1 MRKQIL
7 LGALTAFGLT
17 LSLQVSAQQGDF
29 RCGVPGRLQE
39 MYAQD
44 PSLQADLQQLFSNN
58 KKVVKEGLKSTTV
71 YTIPIVFHIVHEYG
85 SENISDLQVQ
95 DQMDILNEDYRKLN
109 ADISAVVAPFDTL
122 AEDARI
128 EFALA
133 TIDPF
138 GNGTT
143 GIEHIYSH
151 QTNKGDD
158 YSKLN
163 QWRRSNYLNVW
174 VTKSIGASGVAG
186 YAYYPAAT
194 VGFFYFA
201 DGIIILHDYIGS
213 IGTGQPLRSR
223 ALTHEIGHYLGLPHT
238 WGNDNDPGVTSSCS
252 QDDGIEDTP
261 NCIGQ
266 TTCNL
271 SANTC
276 NDTAIP
282 NGYWPVD
289 VIDNVQ
295 NYMEYSY
302 CSNMFTKGQVFVMRN
317 SLESETAFRNNLWT
331 DSNLVLTGVI
341 PNPNVLPR
349 LVADFTVDERT
360 ICAGDNVDFINATW
374 NGTATSYEWSFP
386 GGTPSTSTAANP
398 TVTYNNDGWYSATL
412 IASNANGSDT
422 MVFQNVV
429 YVSPTWQENFGPGVE
444 NFNQNPIYWL
454 TLNPENN
461 HASFN
466 RVSTGGV
473 DNSACYKLNNY
484 KDISTAQ
491 AFTDDAFYY
500 DRLGNSKD
508 YLISPSYNLST
519 STGVSIS
526 FDYAYGTKATS
537 LTDITEEIL
546 VYSSRDCGKTWT
558 LKKTIDNE
566 DVVTAGYVGNNDFVP
581 ENNSQWKTA
590 TFNYSATGLDTKT
603 RFRIE
608 FVASDYSSNLYID
621 NWNVSGTLSIE
632 DNGVVNN
639 VSISPNPVA
648 SGSDISVELTDVVA
662 GMELQVVDINGS
674 LISTTKVSE
683 ANGTQ
688 VVKIPMNVA
697 KGCYFINAVQGN
709 AKSTHR
715 VVVF

>member
-29 RCGVPGRLQE
+29 KCGLPGRLQE
-39 MYAQD
+39 MYGQE
-44 PSLQADLQQLFSNN
+44 PSLQTELQQLFLNN
-58 KKVVKEGLKSTTV
+58 KKVVKEGNKSTTV

-85 SENISDLQVQ
+85 AENISDAQVY
-95 DQMDILNEDYRKLN
+95 DQMEILNEDFRKLN
-109 ADISAVVAPFDTL
+109 TDISDVVTPFDTL
-122 AEDARI
+122 TADARI
-128 EFALA
+128 EFALPS
-133 TIDPF
+133 IDPF

-151 QTNKGDD
+151 QTNLGDD

-174 VTKSIGASGVAG
+174 VTKSIGSAGTAG
-186 YAYYPAAT
+186 YAYYPGAT

-201 DGIIILHDYIGS
+201 DGIIILHNYIGS
-213 IGTGQPLRSR
+213 IGTGEPFKSR

-238 WGNDNDPGVTSSCS
+238 WGNDNDPGVASSCD

-271 SANTC
+271 TANTC
-276 NDTAIP
+276 DDVTTPA
-282 NGYWPVD
+282 GYWPVD

-295 NYMEYSY
+295 NFMEYSY
-302 CSNMFTKGQVFVMRN
+302 CSNMFTKGQVAVMRN

-331 DSNLVLTGVI
+331 DSNLIVTGVI
-341 PNPNVLPR
+341 PNPNVLPK
-349 LVADFTVDERT
+349 LVADFTVNRRT
-360 ICAGDNVDFINATW
+360 ICAGDNVTYTNATW
-374 NGTATSYEWSFP
+374 NGTATSYEWIFP
-386 GGTPSTSTAANP
+386 GGTPATSTATSP
-398 TVTYNNDGWYSATL
+398 TVTYDTEGWYNATL

-422 MVFQNVV
+422 MYFHNVV
-429 YVSPTWQENFGPGVE
+429 YASPTWQENFGPGVE
-444 NFNQNPIYWL
+444 NFNQNPIFWIS
-454 TLNPENN
+454 LNPENN

-466 RVSTGGV
+466 RVATGGK
-473 DNSACYKLNNY
+473 DNTACYKLNNY
-484 KDISTAQ
+484 KNTTNALPN
-491 AFTDDAFYY
+491 TDDYFYY
-500 DRLGNSKD
+500 DRLGNSRD
-508 YLISPSYNLST
+508 YLITPSYNLST
-519 STGVSIS
+519 TSSVSVS
-526 FDYAYGTKATS
+526 FDYAYGIKTTS
-537 LTDITEEIL
+537 IDDVTEKIV

-558 LKKTIDNE
+558 LRTTIDDE
-566 DVVTAGYVGNNDFVP
+566 DIVTAGYVGNTDFTP
-581 ENNSQWKTA
+581 ANNSQWKTA
-590 TFNYSATGLDTKT
+590 TFNYSTNAQDTRT

-608 FVASDYSSNLYID
+608 FVASDFSSNLYID

-632 DNGVVNN
+632 DNGISNN
-639 VSISPNPVA
+639 IMISPNPV
-648 SGSDISVELTDVVA
+648 STGSEISVEVTDAAA
-662 GMELQVVDINGS
+662 GMQLQLVDINGA
-674 LISTTKVSE
+674 LISTTNVTA

-697 KGCYFINAVQGN
+697 QGCYFINAIQGN
-709 AKSTHR
+709 VKSTHR